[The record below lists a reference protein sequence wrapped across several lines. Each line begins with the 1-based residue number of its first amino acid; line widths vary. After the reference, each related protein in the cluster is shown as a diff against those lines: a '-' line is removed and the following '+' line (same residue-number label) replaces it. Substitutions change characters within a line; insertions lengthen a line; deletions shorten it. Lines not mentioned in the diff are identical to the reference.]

1 MVHMVVL
8 LVVAMF
14 VLIVQ
19 QGVIYVLLGLHVL
32 NALLDIFCIIMYVTP
47 VVLSILL

>member
-1 MVHMVVL
+1 MVHMVVR

-19 QGVIYVLLGLHVL
+19 QDVIYVLLGLHVP
-32 NALLDIFCIIMYVTP
+32 NALLDIFCIIMYVTR
-47 VVLSILL
+47 VALLILL